1 MIITT
6 SPQPKS
12 RRQGFAGFAG
22 LRDPLVSV
30 GGANSPLL
38 GTQTQTPTGAPC
50 PDCPTDCQETDVQE
64 TWYLSPQQ
72 ESQSDKAIPVTRT
85 TKTCNDDALEIDCDN
100 TGTGGMNGLGAL
112 SNASDSG
119 IPESTVFVADSP
131 APCNGSGMGIT
142 GLILIVLGVATVTA
156 LATSA
161 LSSPR
166 RR

>member
-1 MIITT
+1 MIITST
-6 SPQPKS
+6 PQKAQRP
-12 RRQGFAGFAG
+12 RGFAG
-22 LRDPLVSV
+22 LQDPFVGI

-72 ESQSDKAIPVTRT
+72 ESPSDKAIPVTRT

-100 TGTGGMNGLGAL
+100 TGAVGVNGLGSL
-112 SNASDSG
+112 SNANDTAL
-119 IPESTVFVADSP
+119 PDSTVFVADA
-131 APCNGSGMGIT
+131 APPCSGSGIGVT

-161 LSSPR
+161 LSTPR
-166 RR
+166 RRY